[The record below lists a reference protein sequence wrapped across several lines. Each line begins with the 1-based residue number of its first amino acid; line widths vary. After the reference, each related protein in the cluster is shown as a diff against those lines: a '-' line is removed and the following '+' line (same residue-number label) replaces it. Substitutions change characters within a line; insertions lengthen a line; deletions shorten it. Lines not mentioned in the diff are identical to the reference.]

1 MDKALS
7 TILLVIAS
15 LVCAVLAINAIYPAT
30 SISSGALGSVT
41 TQMGERIKSNI
52 SIVHAAGELDGD
64 GVWQD
69 TNSDG
74 NFDVFIW
81 VKNIGGTTIDNAEN
95 CDLFLGG
102 DDGSWTRIPHEDWAG
117 GELPSWN
124 YTIDS
129 SSDWAQETTM
139 MVEVSFESSLTSGE
153 YRVKL
158 IIPNGIEDEYYFSM

>member
-30 SISSGALGSVT
+30 GISSSALGSASA
-41 TQMGERIKSNI
+41 QMGERIKSQI
-52 SIVHAAGELDGD
+52 TIIHCAGELDEN

-69 TNSDG
+69 TNLDG

-81 VKNIGGTTIDNAEN
+81 VKNIGGITIDNPEN
-95 CDLFLGG
+95 CDLFIGG
-102 DDGSWTRIPHEDWAG
+102 DDGSWSRIVHEDWAG
-117 GELPSWN
+117 GALPSWS

-129 SSDWAQETTM
+129 SDEWDRETTM
-139 MVEVSFESSLTSGE
+139 MVEVSFEGPLASGE
-153 YRVKL
+153 YRIKI
-158 IIPNGIEDEYYFSM
+158 IIPNGISDEYYFSM

>member
-30 SISSGALGSVT
+30 SISSGALGSASA
-41 TQMGERIKSNI
+41 QMGDRIKSQI
-52 SIVHAAGELDGD
+52 SIVHAAGELDD
-64 GVWQD
+64 SEVWQD

-74 NFDVFIW
+74 NFDVFVW
-81 VKNIGGTTIDNAEN
+81 AKNIGITTIDNAEN

-102 DDGSWTRIPHEDWAG
+102 DDGTWSRIPHEDYAG
-117 GELPSWN
+117 GELPSWD

-129 SSDWAQETTM
+129 GTEWGQETTM
-139 MVEVSFESSLTSGE
+139 MIEISFESALSSGE
-153 YRVKL
+153 YRIKL
-158 IIPNGIEDEYYFSM
+158 IIPNGISDEYYFSM